1 MVCVLRASYRSSLSR
16 HKTVPCGT
24 AQATPLPR
32 AAFRTWL
39 EGQWNKT
46 TGLKLEL
53 PCSDAPKL
61 FRPEVFGWKELPGGS
76 WVCFRLVS
84 PALCLPWAGTQCQ
97 TYACTSWCTP
107 WSCVWRSHCIQGL
120 RGSCKTSVPCSSP
133 HESAVNRQTDTH
145 TKGLEMQRWH
155 HNERLQWP
163 HCISKTKI
171 SPI

>member
-1 MVCVLRASYRSSLSR
+1 MVRRSEEQNNR
-16 HKTVPCGT
+16 T
-24 AQATPLPR
+24 QAW
-32 AAFRTWL
+32 AALFWRTKMFS
-39 EGQWNKT
+39 Q
-46 TGLKLEL
+46 
-53 PCSDAPKL
+53 
-61 FRPEVFGWKELPGGS
+61 ELPGGS

-163 HCISKTKI
+163 HYFKNKDFSSLKGYRLMLFSLTKTMTKNDNCDYI
-171 SPI
+171 NMQYHWR